1 MIFKEYKNL
10 NLPEITNEILSYWN
24 DKDIFLMSMD
34 QTKNNKPYVFFEG
47 PPSAN
52 GLPGIHHVLARTI
65 KDIFLRYKT
74 MKGYYVK
81 RKAGWDTHGLP
92 VELGVESSLG
102 ITKED
107 IGRKITVEEYNSEC
121 KKAVMK
127 YTDVWNNLT
136 MKMGYWL
143 DVDNP
148 YVTYNTKY
156 MESVW
161 WLIKQIYDKGLM
173 YKGYTIQPYSPKA
186 GTAISSHEL
195 NQPGTYQDVT
205 DTSVT
210 AQFKLLNKNFPSFL
224 ETDLDIFLLAW
235 TTTPWTLPSNT
246 ALTVGPKIMYARVRS
261 FNQYTGVMSD
271 FILADDLI
279 QKQFSGNY
287 YKVDSIDEITH
298 YRFDPKQIPYFKINT
313 FHGKE
318 IENLKYEQLLDYA
331 KPTQG

>member
-24 DKDIFLMSMD
+24 DKDIFLRSMD

-136 MKMGYWL
+136 MKMGDW
-143 DVDNP
+143 
-148 YVTYNTKY
+148 
-156 MESVW
+156 
-161 WLIKQIYDKGLM
+161 
-173 YKGYTIQPYSPKA
+173 
-186 GTAISSHEL
+186 
-195 NQPGTYQDVT
+195 
-205 DTSVT
+205 
-210 AQFKLLNKNFPSFL
+210 
-224 ETDLDIFLLAW
+224 
-235 TTTPWTLPSNT
+235 
-246 ALTVGPKIMYARVRS
+246 
-261 FNQYTGVMSD
+261 
-271 FILADDLI
+271 
-279 QKQFSGNY
+279 
-287 YKVDSIDEITH
+287 
-298 YRFDPKQIPYFKINT
+298 
-313 FHGKE
+313 
-318 IENLKYEQLLDYA
+318 
-331 KPTQG
+331 